1 MVIVR
6 ILVAVNIFLF
16 CSFNFEFTPD
26 GTLTSLEETNTN
38 FQPGRIL
45 NDKGGEELG
54 GDGNSNESDSDSD
67 NGGGEPPRSVDGEKD
82 VAPKRRQEK
91 EDKKDAPAEGEEK
104 TGNDKVEPSEPDAS
118 KAGLDEKSGEQN
130 AVSDD
135 DRLKTL
141 DGGNNADGKLKEG
154 EDADNAGDRGDSSG
168 NGDDEMKSKMSDAH
182 ISEHKSDADGA
193 KKDGEDEA
201 KNGESGAT
209 KKGEGEEREDDSE
222 EDDDSSTPYLDKLD
236 DKVAHYSALR
246 NNRIEKDVTDTM
258 VLSDIIGNENMKSCS
273 QNNGGCADDQICIRI
288 DKIGI
293 KCICKEG
300 HLFGDMYQRNI
311 PKEML
316 IGETPEEGSME
327 NGRILLI

>member
-300 HLFGDMYQRNI
+300 HLFGGKCILANSSALSPAFSISI
-311 PKEML
+311 PFLMV
-316 IGETPEEGSME
+316 
-327 NGRILLI
+327 LLLMF